1 MGRKTKIS
9 DSVVQKICTAIKL
22 GCTVQLAAGYAN
34 INVRT
39 LYYWIQR
46 GKEDQRGQYHD
57 FFIRYKEAEAIGA
70 VNNLACINS
79 AAKNGDWR
87 AAAWILQTRHG
98 YSQNSQP
105 IDPLQETVEAHQI
118 NVKELLAAVEAN
130 QSKLDSLKEPK
141 RKNDEV

>member
-1 MGRKTKIS
+1 MARKTKINEN
-9 DSVVQKICTAIKL
+9 VIQKICTAIKL
-22 GCTVQLAAGYAN
+22 GCTVQLAAGYAG

-46 GKEDQRGQYHD
+46 GKEDRKGQYFN
-57 FFIRYKEAEAIGA
+57 FFTRYKEAEAIGA

-79 AAKNGDWR
+79 AAKDGDWR

-105 IDPLQETVEAHQI
+105 IDPIHETVEAHQI
-118 NVKELLAAVEAN
+118 NVKELLEAVKEN
-130 QSKLDSLKEPK
+130 EKKLESLKEP
-141 RKNDEV
+141 EVKK

>member
-9 DSVVQKICTAIKL
+9 ESVVQKICTAIKL

-46 GKEDQRGQYHD
+46 GKEDQRGEYHD
-57 FFIRYKEAEAIGA
+57 FFIRYKEAESIGA

-98 YSQNSQP
+98 YSQNSQQ

-130 QSKLDSLKEPK
+130 EAKLASFKEPP
-141 RKNDEV
+141 RQDDEI